1 MDFARNI
8 GTLMIGAL
16 LFSSCQF
23 EKSGATGWN
32 YNDSKNGGFE
42 KAPFEEQETGPGL
55 ILIEGGQFTMGRVTD
70 DLTHDWDNI
79 PRTVTVSSFYMDEVE
94 VTNFYWL
101 EYLYWLDRVFGA
113 DYPEI
118 YKKAL
123 PDTLVWRSKLAYNE
137 PYLEYYLRH
146 PAYRDYP
153 VVGINWLQANDYCAW
168 RTDRVNEL
176 ILIREGLFE
185 HYPNQINEDHF
196 TTDAYLAAQYESG
209 KRVDGVEDFNPNRD
223 TRNIRM
229 EDGILLPRYRL
240 PTEAEWEYA
249 AYGLIGNSVDERVV
263 ERRIYPWNGHWVRYD
278 SRKKGGAFYGDFRGN
293 FMRGRGDYMGVAG
306 SLNDNADV
314 TAPVFSYWPND
325 YGLYNM
331 AGNVSEWVMDVYRPL
346 SPEDDDDFRP
356 FRGNVFKTKVLNS
369 DGAVEDKHD
378 LVVYD
383 VEGIKYYL
391 TEFQKAMQGRAT
403 EEEAQLIDQLLE
415 GIEQSIEFKNT
426 RKEDAAYQR
435 VQDLVDLIK
444 SQDLE
449 IAPKLLSG
457 ISDYQA
463 DQPGDVRMRNVT
475 VEENIDRRNYRESD
489 NIDFIDGDINSS
501 IYYDQAGYEGN
512 PMYDWGK
519 TTLINDHSRVYKG
532 ASWADRIYWANPG
545 TRRYLDERQSTATI
559 GFRCAMTRV
568 GSPVGLGDEKRRS
581 KIDR

>member
-1 MDFARNI
+1 MNLIRKI
-8 GTLMIGAL
+8 AL
-16 LFSSCQF
+16 LSVGAALFSGCQF

-42 KAPFEEQETGPGL
+42 KTEFGDQENGPGL
-55 ILIEGGQFTMGRVTD
+55 VLIEGGQFTMGRTTD
-70 DLTHDWDNI
+70 DLLHEWNNI

-101 EYLYWLDRVFGA
+101 EYLYWLERVFVA

-123 PDTLVWRSKLAYNE
+123 PDTLVWRSKLAFNE
-137 PYLEYYLRH
+137 PYVEYYLRH

-168 RTDRVNEL
+168 RTDRVNEV

-196 TTDAYLAAQYESG
+196 TTDSYLAGQYESG
-209 KRVDGVEDFNPNRD
+209 KKVDGVSDFNPNRD

-229 EDGILLPRYRL
+229 EDGVLLPRYRL
-240 PTEAEWEYA
+240 PTEAEWEFA
-249 AYGLIGNSVDERVV
+249 AYGLLGNTVDERVV

-346 SPEDDDDFRP
+346 SPEDKDDFRP

-369 DGAVEDKHD
+369 DGAIQDKHD
-378 LVVYD
+378 LVIYD
-383 VEGIKYYL
+383 VAGIKYYL
-391 TEFQKAMQGRAT
+391 TEFQTAMQGRAT
-403 EEEAQLIDQLLE
+403 DEEAALIDELLTT
-415 GIEQSIEFKNT
+415 IEQAIEFENT
-426 RKEDAAYQR
+426 RKQDAAMQR
-435 VQDLVDLIK
+435 VQDMVDNIK
-444 SQDLE
+444 SKDLD
-449 IAPKLLSG
+449 ISPKLLSG

-463 DQPGDVRMRNVT
+463 DQPGDVRIRQVT
-475 VEENIDRRNYRESD
+475 VEENIDRRNYRSAD
-489 NIDFIDGDINSS
+489 NIDFIDGDVQSS
-501 IYYDQAGYEGN
+501 IYFEQPDFEGN

-519 TTLINDHSRVYKG
+519 TSLVNDRSRVYKG

-545 TRRYLDERQSTATI
+545 TRRHLDERQSTPTI

-568 GSPVGLGDEKRRS
+568 GSPRGLGDDKRRN
-581 KIDR
+581 KLQK